1 MQNRISMVY
10 SYMSSICL
18 FVYIRIL
25 FASMVYLFKYVKHVS
40 KIDNMRRVNTFAC
53 WINIA

>member
-25 FASMVYLFKYVKHVS
+25 FASTVYLFKYVKHVS